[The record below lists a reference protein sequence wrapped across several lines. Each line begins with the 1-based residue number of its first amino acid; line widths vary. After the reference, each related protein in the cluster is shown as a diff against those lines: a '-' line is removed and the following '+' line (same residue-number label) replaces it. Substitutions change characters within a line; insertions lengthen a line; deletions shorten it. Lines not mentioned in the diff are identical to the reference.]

1 MIDILD
7 EDYFNRVS
15 SDMND
20 EIEGE
25 FGLWS
30 LVQVISFELSED
42 PPEFLFDQI
51 AKLCF
56 DPRTPQD
63 YLISF
68 I

>member
-1 MIDILD
+1 VIEILD
-7 EDYFNRVS
+7 EDYFSRVS
-15 SDMND
+15 SDMSD

-30 LVQVISFELSED
+30 LVQIISFELSAD

-63 YLISF
+63 Y
-68 I
+68 

>member
-15 SDMND
+15 SDMHD

-42 PPEFLFDQI
+42 PSEFLFD
-51 AKLCF
+51 
-56 DPRTPQD
+56 
-63 YLISF
+63 
-68 I
+68 